1 MKNLITRL
9 WSFWLYLWSLRP
21 WSRRRHEIATIV
33 QVRSRSELPERL
45 GLALYIVGDPAKW
58 AILQCPCGCGDTIDV
73 NLMRSRNPVWQFS
86 VVNGKP
92 SFHPSLWVPAERC
105 GAHFWIRY
113 GKIIWV

>member
-92 SFHPSLWVPAERC
+92 SFHPSLWEPAERC
-105 GAHFWIRY
+105 GAHFWIRD